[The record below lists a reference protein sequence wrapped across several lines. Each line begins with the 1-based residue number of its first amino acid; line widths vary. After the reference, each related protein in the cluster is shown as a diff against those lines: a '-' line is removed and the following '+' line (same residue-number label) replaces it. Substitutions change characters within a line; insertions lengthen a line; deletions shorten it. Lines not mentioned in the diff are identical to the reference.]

1 MLQLPI
7 MTLGTHAAVGAV
19 VAGLVPAN
27 PVLGFGLAF
36 ASHFVLDMIP
46 HWDYQLGSARR
57 DEDNALN
64 DDLVI
69 GRAFVY
75 DLAKIGTDFALGL
88 FGALIILA
96 TFYDWTVWTWVLA
109 GAVGGAL
116 PDALQFAYFKCRRE
130 PLVSLQRFHQ
140 WVHTK
145 VRLDGRPLLGASLQ
159 VLLAGVVIGV
169 YILLY

>member
-1 MLQLPI
+1 

-19 VAGLVPAN
+19 VAGLVPTN

-46 HWDYQLGSARR
+46 HWDYHLKSESR
-57 DEDNALN
+57 DAANVLN
-64 DDLVI
+64 NDIVV
-69 GRAFVY
+69 GKAFIY

-96 TFYDWTVWTWVLA
+96 TFYDWTVWSWVVV

-116 PDALQFAYFKCRRE
+116 PDALQFVYFKWRRE

-140 WVHTK
+140 WVHSK
-145 VRLDGRPLLGASLQ
+145 VRLDGRPILGASLQ
-159 VLLAGVVIGV
+159 VLLVGVVLGA
-169 YILLY
+169 YLLLN

>member
-1 MLQLPI
+1 

-19 VAGLVPAN
+19 VAGLVPTN

-46 HWDYQLGSARR
+46 HWDYKLGSASR
-57 DEDNALN
+57 DEANVLN
-64 DDLVI
+64 DDIVV
-69 GRAFVY
+69 GKAFIY

-96 TFYDWTVWTWVLA
+96 SFYNWTVWTWVLV
-109 GAVGGAL
+109 GAIGGAL
-116 PDALQFAYFKCRRE
+116 PDVLQFVYFKWRHE

-140 WVHTK
+140 LVHTK
-145 VRLDGRPLLGASLQ
+145 VRLDGRPILGASLQ
-159 VLLAGVVIGV
+159 VLLAGAVLGV
-169 YILLY
+169 YVLLH